1 MASLQ
6 TMSPK
11 EGYTSWR
18 LRFLRPDKWGKRVF
32 VGFLFSVIL
41 AFFLHY
47 KDVFVEGLELNSK
60 AEKYVLAQVGF
71 DFPDKEAT
79 QTLRQE
85 SSRDVGKIFK
95 LNEEQ
100 VARRASEIE
109 NAIVRDDKWRSEMP
123 TATFEKMYKAKEDIA
138 AILMRA
144 RFVDARTLQKMQ
156 EIGYSTEGC
165 LTYVPPE
172 EPLVMLPQ
180 HLWYEIVTLQG
191 PEVDFVLQL
200 YRKAGAWEFKEEL
213 ALANAVRESVKES
226 IPLKQTHVE
235 PGDHIIDPGEKVTP
249 RHMEMMKSMKKALS
263 ASATLFTPT
272 AVSGS
277 LLMAFVFT
285 LMSVIYLKVQH
296 PSILRSFR
304 KVTLLATIVIL
315 TLVVAKLAEY
325 FLLNNKSG
333 HLVELC
339 RFPVFVVFGTLLVS
353 LLIGREVALVSSFFL
368 SVVLCLTLAIDD
380 DAFLVVNVV
389 AALVAILNSRRIRRR
404 KQIFE
409 LCAGIWLALVPVIV
423 AFNLYQGTLSHTGLL
438 TDIFTTFLFLGGTAL
453 LVVGLLPILESTFDI
468 VNNMTL
474 MEFADPNHPLLRR
487 LSLDAPGTYQHSLV
501 VGVIAEA
508 AAQAIGANGLFCRVA
523 ALYHDVGKLVNPHY
537 FIENQQSDVNIHRLL
552 TPLESAQVIMS
563 HVTDGVALA
572 QQHKLPQA
580 FIDIIREHHGTSL
593 IQCFFIA
600 QVQLG
605 DNLIDESAFRYR
617 GPKPHTKESAILMV
631 ADTVEAAFRSMDQ
644 PDELA
649 TVELVE
655 QLVTDKIRDGQL
667 DDCQLTFEEIKK
679 IKQSM
684 VKMLLV
690 TRHTRVKYPVRKD
703 VFVSRIE
710 ELFVQR
716 I

>member
-6 TMSPK
+6 TMGPK

-18 LRFLRPDKWGKRVF
+18 LRFLRPDKWGKRIV

-47 KDVFVEGLELNSK
+47 TDVFVENLELNSK

-85 SSRDVGKIFK
+85 SSRDVGKIFR
-95 LNEEQ
+95 LGEEQ
-100 VARRASEIE
+100 VLKRAAEVE
-109 NAIVRDDKWRSEMP
+109 NSLVTDDQWRTEMP
-123 TATFEKMYKAKEDIA
+123 LATFEKMYMAKESIA
-138 AILMRA
+138 QSLLRA
-144 RFVDARTLQKMQ
+144 RFVDMRTQQKMQ

-165 LTYVPPE
+165 HIYVPPSE
-172 EPLVMLPQ
+172 HLTILPQ
-180 HLWYEIVTLQG
+180 QTWYDIVTLQG
-191 PEVDFVLQL
+191 PEVDYVLQL
-200 YRKAGAWEFKEEL
+200 YRKAGAWEIKEEL
-213 ALANAVRESVKES
+213 GLANAIREAVKDS
-226 IPLKQTHVE
+226 IPLKKTHVD

-249 RHMEMMKSMKKALS
+249 RHLEMMKAMKKVMAKNI
-263 ASATLFTPT
+263 AQITPT
-272 AVSGS
+272 TVAGS
-277 LLMAFVFT
+277 FFMAMIFT
-285 LMSVIYLKVQH
+285 LMSVIYFKVQH

-304 KVTLLATIVIL
+304 KLTLLATIVIL
-315 TLVVAKLAEY
+315 TLAVAKLSEY
-325 FLLNNKSG
+325 FLINKSG
-333 HLVELC
+333 HFAEMC
-339 RFPVFVVFGTLLVS
+339 RYPIFVVFGTLLIS
-353 LLIGREVALVSSFFL
+353 LLMGKEIALVCSFFL

-380 DAFLVVNVV
+380 DAFLVINVI
-389 AALVAILNSRRIRRR
+389 AALMAILSSKKIRRR

-409 LCAGIWLALVPVIV
+409 LCARIWLTLIPVII
-423 AFNLYQGTLSHTGLL
+423 AFNLYEDSFDGLHLL
-438 TDIFTTFLFLGGTAL
+438 TDLATTFVFLTGTGL

-468 VNNMTL
+468 VNDMTL

-537 FIENQQSDVNIHRLL
+537 FIENQGEVNIHNIL
-552 TPLESAQVIMS
+552 TPLESAQVIMA

-572 QQHKLPQA
+572 QQHKLPQS

-593 IQCFFIA
+593 ILCFFHA
-600 QVQLG
+600 QIQIG
-605 DNLIDESAFRYR
+605 DTLIEEGAFRYR
-617 GPKPHTKESAILMV
+617 GPKPHSKESAILMV
-631 ADTVEAAFRSMDQ
+631 ADTVEAAFRSMEQ
-644 PDELA
+644 PDEQ
-649 TVELVE
+649 TTIELVE
-655 QLVTDKIRDGQL
+655 QLVTDKVRDGQL

-690 TRHTRVKYPVRKD
+690 TRHTRVKYPVRRD